1 MSTKIVMDADG
12 TLFNLYGRKNWLE
25 MLQNEQAGAFTTEGL
40 ENNGFMP
47 EINISKLYTVVSRL
61 MEAGVTFCVTTWLP
75 MQASPEYEE
84 ICRQEKIA
92 WIRQYLPFVSEINVV
107 SYGIPKQNAIQ
118 KRAKKMYLIDD
129 NTEVCKMWETN
140 CSRIAKNVNE
150 FFTVIDALEEILNEE

>member
-118 KRAKKMYLIDD
+118 KKCI
-129 NTEVCKMWETN
+129 
-140 CSRIAKNVNE
+140 
-150 FFTVIDALEEILNEE
+150 